1 MNLLNIITS
10 CQLLPLATLTSKE
23 QVEPLCKA
31 LIKAG
36 LPLIEITLRDE
47 RTINILDE
55 FKKYPQIAF
64 GVGTIRTT
72 HQIDKAIE
80 ADAKFLITP
89 GFSKKLSHYASSKNI
104 LLIPGVQ
111 TPSEII
117 AANEEGHNVLKFFP
131 AELGGGVNKLKSYLS
146 VFSDIKFIPTGG
158 ISEENAPNYLK
169 LDNVIAIGASALI
182 PSKLIETESWNE
194 IEDLLTQSK
203 PNYLKS

>member
-1 MNLLNIITS
+1 MNLLNIISS

-72 HQIDKAIE
+72 HQRHSTPEGRMPAASGFSRGGRCHSRRS
-80 ADAKFLITP
+80 ADASP
-89 GFSKKLSHYASSKNI
+89 G
-104 LLIPGVQ
+104 
-111 TPSEII
+111 
-117 AANEEGHNVLKFFP
+117 
-131 AELGGGVNKLKSYLS
+131 
-146 VFSDIKFIPTGG
+146 
-158 ISEENAPNYLK
+158 
-169 LDNVIAIGASALI
+169 
-182 PSKLIETESWNE
+182 
-194 IEDLLTQSK
+194 
-203 PNYLKS
+203 